1 VSAAPVVQLLVGVG
15 YAADITSL
23 LSIKLPVSVTRGRSD
38 EFSDVQPSVMTL
50 TLDISTTTPPTA
62 LVVGAPIRLRATVN
76 GVTTNRFTGVVES
89 TQVTWPKGAE
99 AACVV
104 SVTAVDSLAALSRR
118 RLSGVLTQAV
128 TTLAPDIYYPL
139 DEPEG
144 ATSCGDRTG
153 HGWPTLALA
162 QRGTGGTFTLG
173 GGTGPATEPSTSATF
188 ERASATAGP
197 YLTASYTAEQL
208 RLFSTTFAFVVSS
221 STVAAQSWIR
231 LRRPD
236 IESSDGTPLL
246 EIGCTAAGYLQIK
259 SAYRA
264 GFTAAGTVNI
274 CDGLP
279 HLILVVCNES
289 PGGFGIAGA
298 FNVMAGVDSDTLSL
312 TANDTSS
319 SDRVP
324 SIFRIDLGGS
334 ASTGSNMASASIS
347 RLMLWGRE
355 LSAGE
360 RSSLVAAAT
369 TGFITDS
376 TNGRIQR
383 IATWAGI
390 TNLALETGSVTSVA
404 HQDTTGLSPIA
415 AMQAVAA
422 TERGLVFI
430 NGSGQLVFHARSH
443 RNAPT
448 WTALVDANA
457 LNEDVTFTTDT
468 QALINKAT
476 VSRPAGAAQTFQD
489 TASIALYDEY
499 ATDAE
504 LLFTNDTDAY
514 DAAAWLVN
522 THGTPAPRISTVT
535 LDLLTQTAAITQQ
548 LQALELG
555 SLIGITGLPSQAP
568 SGGLSLFVEG
578 WSESISVD
586 AWEMVLNT
594 SPLDSA
600 LVLDSDWY
608 DQLDYWRLG

>member
-1 VSAAPVVQLLVGVG
+1 MSAPTLQVLTGST
-15 YAADITSL
+15 YATNITSQVL
-23 LSIKLPVSVTRGRSD
+23 GEVKVTRGRQD
-38 EFSDVQPSVMTL
+38 EFGEVQPSTL
-50 TLDISTTTPPTA
+50 EFTLDISDSTPT
-62 LVVGAPIRLRATVN
+62 LSIGLPIRVAATAN
-76 GVTTNRFTGVVES
+76 AVTTNRFTGTITAMRTGWGRGS
-89 TQVTWPKGAE
+89 TAMSTMT
-99 AACVV
+99 
-104 SVTAVDSLAALSRR
+104 VTAADSLAALSRR
-118 RLSGVLTQAV
+118 RLSSTLTQTLNA
-128 TTLAPDIYYPL
+128 LAPDIYYPL

-188 ERASATAGP
+188 ERASATTGP

-236 IESSDGTPLL
+236 MESSDGTPLL

-279 HLILVVCNES
+279 HLILVVCNEY

-312 TANDTSS
+312 TANDATNST
-319 SDRVP
+319 RVP

-360 RSSLVAAAT
+360 LSSLVAAAT
-369 TGFITDS
+369 TGFTTDS

-457 LNEDVTFTTDT
+457 LDEDVTFTTDT

-608 DQLDYWRLG
+608 AQLDYWRLG

>member
-1 VSAAPVVQLLVGVG
+1 MSAPTLQVLTGST
-15 YAADITSL
+15 YATNITSQVL
-23 LSIKLPVSVTRGRSD
+23 GEVKVTRGRQD
-38 EFSDVQPSVMTL
+38 EFGEVQPSTL
-50 TLDISTTTPPTA
+50 EFTLDISDSTPT
-62 LVVGAPIRLRATVN
+62 LSIGLPIRVAATAN
-76 GVTTNRFTGVVES
+76 AVTTNRFTGTITAMRTGWGRGS
-89 TQVTWPKGAE
+89 TAMSTMT
-99 AACVV
+99 
-104 SVTAVDSLAALSRR
+104 VTAVDSLAALSRR

-162 QRGTGGTFTLG
+162 QRGAGGTFSLG

-279 HLILVVCNES
+279 HLILVVCNEY

-443 RNAPT
+443 RDAPT

-476 VSRPAGAAQTFQD
+476 VSRPAGAAQTFLD
-489 TASIALYDEY
+489 SASIAAYDEY

>member
-1 VSAAPVVQLLVGVG
+1 MSAPTLQVLTGST
-15 YAADITSL
+15 YATNITSQVL
-23 LSIKLPVSVTRGRSD
+23 GEVKVTRGRQD
-38 EFSDVQPSVMTL
+38 EFGEVQPSTL
-50 TLDISTTTPPTA
+50 DFTLDISDSIPT
-62 LVVGAPIRLRATVN
+62 LSIGLPIRVAATAN
-76 GVTTNRFTGVVES
+76 AVTTNRFTGTITAMRTGWGRGS
-89 TQVTWPKGAE
+89 TAMSTMT
-99 AACVV
+99 
-104 SVTAVDSLAALSRR
+104 VTAVDSLAALSRR

-128 TTLAPDIYYPL
+128 NALAPKAYYPL

-153 HGWPTLALA
+153 NGWPALTLA
-162 QRGTGGTFTLG
+162 QRGAGGTFSLG
-173 GGTGPATEPSTSATF
+173 GGTGPATESGTAATF

-197 YLTASYTAEQL
+197 YLTATYTAKQL
-208 RLFSTTFAFVVSS
+208 QLFSTTFAFVVSS

-236 IESSDGTPLL
+236 MESSDGTPLL

-279 HLILVVCNES
+279 HLILVVCNEY
-289 PGGFGIAGA
+289 PGGFHFAGA

-312 TANDTSS
+312 TAYDSS
-319 SDRVP
+319 SLKRVP

-390 TNLALETGSVTSVA
+390 TNLALETGSVTSVT

-457 LNEDVTFTTDT
+457 LDEDVTFTTDT

-476 VSRPAGAAQTFQD
+476 VNRPAGAAQTFLD
-489 TASIALYDEY
+489 SASIAAYDEY

-578 WSESISVD
+578 WTETISLSE
-586 AWEMVLNT
+586 WTMQLNT

>member
-1 VSAAPVVQLLVGVG
+1 MSAPTLQVLTGST
-15 YAADITSL
+15 YATNITSQVL
-23 LSIKLPVSVTRGRSD
+23 GEVKVTRGRQD
-38 EFSDVQPSVMTL
+38 EFGEVQPSTL
-50 TLDISTTTPPTA
+50 EFTLDISDSTPT
-62 LVVGAPIRLRATVN
+62 LSIGLPIRVAATAN
-76 GVTTNRFTGVVES
+76 AVTTNRFTGTITAMRTGWGRGS
-89 TQVTWPKGAE
+89 TAMSTMT
-99 AACVV
+99 
-104 SVTAVDSLAALSRR
+104 VTAVDSLAALSRR
-118 RLSGVLTQAV
+118 RLSSTLTQTLNA
-128 TTLAPDIYYPL
+128 LAPNAYYPL

-153 HGWPTLALA
+153 NGWPALTLA

-197 YLTASYTAEQL
+197 YLTATYTNPL
-208 RLFSTTFAFVVSS
+208 PISTISFVVSS
-221 STVAAQSWIR
+221 TTLAAQSWLR
-231 LRRPD
+231 FRRPD
-236 IESSDGTPLL
+236 MEKLDGTPVL
-246 EIGCTAAGYLQIK
+246 EVGCNASGFLVVK
-259 SAYRA
+259 SAFKA
-264 GFTAAGTVNI
+264 GFTATGAVNI
-274 CDGLP
+274 CDGKP
-279 HLILVVCNES
+279 HTITLVSMLFPLLELWMVTSYVDGVAGPDGSVVNDGS
-289 PGGFGIAGA
+289 PA
-298 FNVMAGVDSDTLSL
+298 
-312 TANDTSS
+312 
-319 SDRVP
+319 P
-324 SIFRIDLGGS
+324 SIYQLDVGGS
-334 ASTGSNMASASIS
+334 TSTGSNMASASIS

-457 LNEDVTFTTDT
+457 LDEDVTFTTDT

-476 VSRPAGAAQTFQD
+476 VSRPAGAAQTFLD
-489 TASIALYDEY
+489 SASIAAYDEY

-568 SGGLSLFVEG
+568 SGYVALFVEG

-600 LVLDSDWY
+600 LVLDSSAY
-608 DQLDYWRLG
+608 GQLDYWRLG

>member
-1 VSAAPVVQLLVGVG
+1 MSAPTLQVLTGST
-15 YAADITSL
+15 YATNITSQVL
-23 LSIKLPVSVTRGRSD
+23 GEVKVTRGRQD
-38 EFSDVQPSVMTL
+38 EFGEVQPSTL
-50 TLDISTTTPPTA
+50 EFTLDISDSTPT
-62 LVVGAPIRLRATVN
+62 LSIGLPIRVAATAN
-76 GVTTNRFTGVVES
+76 AVTTNRFTGTITAMRTGWGRGS
-89 TQVTWPKGAE
+89 TAMSTMT
-99 AACVV
+99 
-104 SVTAVDSLAALSRR
+104 VTAVDSLASLSRR
-118 RLSGVLTQAV
+118 RLSSTLTQTLNA
-128 TTLAPDIYYPL
+128 LAPDAYYPL

-197 YLTASYTAEQL
+197 YLTATYTNPL
-208 RLFSTTFAFVVSS
+208 PISTISFVVSS
-221 STVAAQSWIR
+221 TTLAAQSWLR
-231 LRRPD
+231 FRRPD
-236 IESSDGTPLL
+236 MEKLDGTPVL
-246 EIGCTAAGYLQIK
+246 EVGCNASGFLVVK
-259 SAYRA
+259 SAFKA
-264 GFTAAGTVNI
+264 GFTATGAVNI
-274 CDGLP
+274 CDGKP
-279 HLILVVCNES
+279 HTITLVSILHFSFPRQWEVTSYVD
-289 PGGFGIAGA
+289 GVAG
-298 FNVMAGVDSDTLSL
+298 
-312 TANDTSS
+312 
-319 SDRVP
+319 P
-324 SIFRIDLGGS
+324 GGS
-334 ASTGSNMASASIS
+334 AINYDSPAPSIYQLDVGGSTSTGSNMASASLS
-347 RLMLWGRE
+347 RVALW
-355 LSAGE
+355 
-360 RSSLVAAAT
+360 SSNLVLGDLNTIAT
-369 TGFITDS
+369 ASQTGFTTDS

-457 LNEDVTFTTDT
+457 LDEDVTFTTDT

>member
-1 VSAAPVVQLLVGVG
+1 ME
-15 YAADITSL
+15 
-23 LSIKLPVSVTRGRSD
+23 KL
-38 EFSDVQPSVMTL
+38 
-50 TLDISTTTPPTA
+50 
-62 LVVGAPIRLRATVN
+62 
-76 GVTTNRFTGVVES
+76 
-89 TQVTWPKGAE
+89 
-99 AACVV
+99 
-104 SVTAVDSLAALSRR
+104 
-118 RLSGVLTQAV
+118 
-128 TTLAPDIYYPL
+128 
-139 DEPEG
+139 
-144 ATSCGDRTG
+144 
-153 HGWPTLALA
+153 
-162 QRGTGGTFTLG
+162 
-173 GGTGPATEPSTSATF
+173 
-188 ERASATAGP
+188 
-197 YLTASYTAEQL
+197 
-208 RLFSTTFAFVVSS
+208 
-221 STVAAQSWIR
+221 
-231 LRRPD
+231 
-236 IESSDGTPLL
+236 DGTPVL
-246 EIGCTAAGYLQIK
+246 EVGCNASGFLVVK
-259 SAYRA
+259 SAFKA
-264 GFTAAGTVNI
+264 GFTATGAVNI
-274 CDGLP
+274 CDGKP
-279 HLILVVCNES
+279 HTITLVSFLSGAHVALWVVES
-289 PGGFGIAGA
+289 YVDGVAGPDGSA
-298 FNVMAGVDSDTLSL
+298 V
-312 TANDTSS
+312 NDGSPA
-319 SDRVP
+319 P
-324 SIFRIDLGGS
+324 SIYQLDVGGS
-334 ASTGSNMASASIS
+334 TSTGSNMASASLSRVALWSS
-347 RLMLWGRE
+347 RLVLGN
-355 LSAGE
+355 LNTI
-360 RSSLVAAAT
+360 AT
-369 TGFITDS
+369 ASQTGFTTDS

-443 RNAPT
+443 RDGT
-448 WTALVDANA
+448 WGPLFDANA
-457 LNEDVTFTTDT
+457 LDEDVTFTTDT

-476 VSRPAGAAQTFQD
+476 VSRPAGTAQTFLD
-489 TASIALYDEY
+489 SASIAAYDEY

-608 DQLDYWRLG
+608 AQLDYWRLG

>member
-1 VSAAPVVQLLVGVG
+1 MSAPTLQVLTGST
-15 YAADITSL
+15 YATNITSQVL
-23 LSIKLPVSVTRGRSD
+23 GEVKVTRGRQD
-38 EFSDVQPSVMTL
+38 EFGEVQPSTL
-50 TLDISTTTPPTA
+50 EFTLDISDSTPT
-62 LVVGAPIRLRATVN
+62 LSIGLPIRVAATAN
-76 GVTTNRFTGVVES
+76 AVTTNRFTGTITAMRTGWGRGS
-89 TQVTWPKGAE
+89 TAMSTMT
-99 AACVV
+99 
-104 SVTAVDSLAALSRR
+104 VTAVDSLAALSRR
-118 RLSGVLTQAV
+118 RLSSTLTQTLNA
-128 TTLAPDIYYPL
+128 LAPNAYYPL

-153 HGWPTLALA
+153 NGWPALTLA
-162 QRGTGGTFTLG
+162 QRGAGGTFSLG
-173 GGTGPATEPSTSATF
+173 GGTGPATESGTSATF

-197 YLTASYTAEQL
+197 YLTATYTNPL
-208 RLFSTTFAFVVSS
+208 PISTISFVVSS
-221 STVAAQSWIR
+221 TTLAAQSWLR
-231 LRRPD
+231 FRRPD
-236 IESSDGTPLL
+236 MEKLDGTPVL
-246 EIGCTAAGYLQIK
+246 EVGCNASGFLVVK
-259 SAYRA
+259 SAFMT
-264 GFTAAGTVNI
+264 GFTATGAVNI
-274 CDGLP
+274 CDGKP
-279 HLILVVCNES
+279 HTITLVSGLDGSWPLLWVVTS
-289 PGGFGIAGA
+289 YVDGVAGPGGSVIVLLPPA
-298 FNVMAGVDSDTLSL
+298 
-312 TANDTSS
+312 
-319 SDRVP
+319 P
-324 SIFRIDLGGS
+324 SIYQLDVGGS
-334 ASTGSNMASASIS
+334 TSTGSNMASASLS
-347 RLMLWGRE
+347 RVALW
-355 LSAGE
+355 
-360 RSSLVAAAT
+360 SSNLVLGDLNTIAT
-369 TGFITDS
+369 ASQTGFTTDS

-383 IATWAGI
+383 IATWAGV
-390 TNLALETGSVTSVA
+390 TNLALQTGSVTSVA

-443 RNAPT
+443 RNAPI

-476 VSRPAGAAQTFQD
+476 VNRPAGAAQTFLD
-489 TASIALYDEY
+489 SASIAAYDEY

-568 SGGLSLFVEG
+568 SGYVALFVEG

-594 SPLDSA
+594 SPLDSG
-600 LVLDSDWY
+600 LVLDNGAY
-608 DQLDYWRLG
+608 GQLDYWRLG

>member
-1 VSAAPVVQLLVGVG
+1 MSAPTLQVLTGST
-15 YAADITSL
+15 YATNITSQVL
-23 LSIKLPVSVTRGRSD
+23 GEVKVTRGRQD
-38 EFSDVQPSVMTL
+38 EFGEVQPSTL
-50 TLDISTTTPPTA
+50 DFTLDISDSIPT
-62 LVVGAPIRLRATVN
+62 LSIGLPIRVTATAN
-76 GVTTNRFTGVVES
+76 AVTTNRFTGTITAMRTGWGRGS
-89 TQVTWPKGAE
+89 TAMSTMT
-99 AACVV
+99 
-104 SVTAVDSLAALSRR
+104 VTAVDSLAALSRR

-153 HGWPTLALA
+153 NGWPTLALA

-188 ERASATAGP
+188 ERASATTGP
-197 YLTASYTAEQL
+197 YLTASYTAKQL
-208 RLFSTTFAFVVSS
+208 QLFSTTFAFVVSS

-236 IESSDGTPLL
+236 MESSDGTPLL

-279 HLILVVCNES
+279 HLILVVCNEY

-312 TANDTSS
+312 TANDATNST
-319 SDRVP
+319 RVP
-324 SIFRIDLGGS
+324 SIYQLDLGGS

-369 TGFITDS
+369 TGFTTDS

-430 NGSGQLVFHARSH
+430 NGSGQLVFHTRSH

-457 LNEDVTFTTDT
+457 LDEDVTFTTDT

-476 VSRPAGAAQTFQD
+476 VNRPAGAAQTFQD
-489 TASIALYDEY
+489 TASIAAYDEY

-568 SGGLSLFVEG
+568 SGYVALFVEG

-594 SPLDSA
+594 SPLDSG
-600 LVLDSDWY
+600 LVLDNGAY
-608 DQLDYWRLG
+608 GQLDYWRLG

>member
-1 VSAAPVVQLLVGVG
+1 MSAPTLQVLTGST
-15 YAADITSL
+15 YATNITSQVL
-23 LSIKLPVSVTRGRSD
+23 GEVKVTRGRQD
-38 EFSDVQPSVMTL
+38 EFGEGQPSTL
-50 TLDISTTTPPTA
+50 EFTLDISDSTPT
-62 LVVGAPIRLRATVN
+62 LSIGLPIRVAATAN
-76 GVTTNRFTGVVES
+76 AVTTNRFTGTITAMRTGWGRGS
-89 TQVTWPKGAE
+89 TAMSTMT
-99 AACVV
+99 
-104 SVTAVDSLAALSRR
+104 VTAVDSLAALSRR
-118 RLSGVLTQAV
+118 RLSSTLTQTLNA
-128 TTLAPDIYYPL
+128 LAPNAYYPL

-153 HGWPTLALA
+153 NGWPALTLA

-173 GGTGPATEPSTSATF
+173 GGTGPATESGTAATF
-188 ERASATAGP
+188 ERASGTAGP
-197 YLTASYTAEQL
+197 YLTATYTNPL
-208 RLFSTTFAFVVSS
+208 PISTISFVVSS
-221 STVAAQSWIR
+221 TTLAAQSWLR
-231 LRRPD
+231 FRRPD
-236 IESSDGTPLL
+236 MEKLDGTPVL
-246 EIGCTAAGYLQIK
+246 EVGCNASGFLVVK
-259 SAYRA
+259 SAFKA
-264 GFTAAGTVNI
+264 GFTATGAVNI
-274 CDGLP
+274 CDGKP
-279 HLILVVCNES
+279 HTITLVSMLYGSAPQQWLVTS
-289 PGGFGIAGA
+289 YVDGVAGPGGS
-298 FNVMAGVDSDTLSL
+298 VDVYYPP
-312 TANDTSS
+312 A
-319 SDRVP
+319 P
-324 SIFRIDLGGS
+324 SIYQLDVGGS
-334 ASTGSNMASASIS
+334 TSTGSNMASASLS
-347 RLMLWGRE
+347 RVALW
-355 LSAGE
+355 
-360 RSSLVAAAT
+360 SSNLVLGDLNTIAAASQA
-369 TGFITDS
+369 GFTTDS

-383 IATWAGI
+383 IATWAGV

-457 LNEDVTFTTDT
+457 LDEDVTFTTDT

-476 VSRPAGAAQTFQD
+476 VNRPAGAAQTFQD
-489 TASIALYDEY
+489 TASIAAYDEY

-568 SGGLSLFVEG
+568 SGYVALFVEG

-594 SPLDSA
+594 SPLDSG
-600 LVLDSDWY
+600 LVLDNGAY
-608 DQLDYWRLG
+608 GQLDYWRLG

>member
-1 VSAAPVVQLLVGVG
+1 MSAPTLQVLTGST
-15 YAADITSL
+15 YATNITSQVL
-23 LSIKLPVSVTRGRSD
+23 GEVKVTRGRQD
-38 EFSDVQPSVMTL
+38 EFGEVQPSTL
-50 TLDISTTTPPTA
+50 EFTLDISDSTPT
-62 LVVGAPIRLRATVN
+62 LSIGLPIRVAATAN
-76 GVTTNRFTGVVES
+76 AVTTNRFTGTITAMRTGWGRGS
-89 TQVTWPKGAE
+89 TAMSTMT
-99 AACVV
+99 
-104 SVTAVDSLAALSRR
+104 VTAVDSLAALSRR

-188 ERASATAGP
+188 ERASATTGP

-221 STVAAQSWIR
+221 STVAAQSWLR

-236 IESSDGTPLL
+236 MESSDGTPLL

-279 HLILVVCNES
+279 HLILVVCNEY

-312 TANDTSS
+312 TANDTTNST
-319 SDRVP
+319 RVP

-457 LNEDVTFTTDT
+457 LDEDVTFTTDT

-489 TASIALYDEY
+489 TASIALYDEF
-499 ATDAE
+499 ATEAE

>member
-1 VSAAPVVQLLVGVG
+1 VSATPVVQLLVGVG
-15 YAADITSL
+15 YTTDITSL

-162 QRGTGGTFTLG
+162 QRGAGGTFSLG
-173 GGTGPATEPSTSATF
+173 GGTGPATESGTAATF

-319 SDRVP
+319 PDRVP

-443 RNAPT
+443 RDAPT

-476 VSRPAGAAQTFQD
+476 VSRPAGAAQTFLD
-489 TASIALYDEY
+489 SASIAAYDEY

-568 SGGLSLFVEG
+568 SGYVALFVEG

-594 SPLDSA
+594 SPLDSG
-600 LVLDSDWY
+600 LVLDSSAY
-608 DQLDYWRLG
+608 GQLDYWRLG

>member
-1 VSAAPVVQLLVGVG
+1 MSAPTLQVLTGST
-15 YAADITSL
+15 YATNITSQVL
-23 LSIKLPVSVTRGRSD
+23 GEVKVTRGRQD
-38 EFSDVQPSVMTL
+38 EFGEVQPSTL
-50 TLDISTTTPPTA
+50 EFTLDISDSTPT
-62 LVVGAPIRLRATVN
+62 LSIGLPIRVAATAN
-76 GVTTNRFTGVVES
+76 AVTTNRFTGTITAMRTGWGRGS
-89 TQVTWPKGAE
+89 TAMSTMT
-99 AACVV
+99 
-104 SVTAVDSLAALSRR
+104 VTAVDSLAALSRR

-188 ERASATAGP
+188 ERASATTGP

-221 STVAAQSWIR
+221 STVAAQSWLR

-236 IESSDGTPLL
+236 MESSDGTPLL

-279 HLILVVCNES
+279 HLILVVCNEY

-312 TANDTSS
+312 TANDTTNST
-319 SDRVP
+319 RVP

-369 TGFITDS
+369 TGFTTDS

-457 LNEDVTFTTDT
+457 LDEDVTFTTDT

-489 TASIALYDEY
+489 TASIALYDEF
-499 ATDAE
+499 ATEAE

>member
-1 VSAAPVVQLLVGVG
+1 MSAPTLQVLTGST
-15 YAADITSL
+15 YATNITSQVL
-23 LSIKLPVSVTRGRSD
+23 GEVKVTRGRQD
-38 EFSDVQPSVMTL
+38 EFGEVQPSTL
-50 TLDISTTTPPTA
+50 EFTLDISDSTPT
-62 LVVGAPIRLRATVN
+62 LSIGLPIRVAATAN
-76 GVTTNRFTGVVES
+76 AVTTNRFTGTITAMRTGWGRGS
-89 TQVTWPKGAE
+89 TAMSTMT
-99 AACVV
+99 
-104 SVTAVDSLAALSRR
+104 VTAVDSLAALSRR

-188 ERASATAGP
+188 ERASATTGP

-221 STVAAQSWIR
+221 STVAAQSWLR

-236 IESSDGTPLL
+236 MESSDGTPLL

-279 HLILVVCNES
+279 HLILVVCNEY

-312 TANDTSS
+312 TANDTTNST
-319 SDRVP
+319 RVP

-369 TGFITDS
+369 TGFTTDS

-383 IATWAGI
+383 IATWAGV

-457 LNEDVTFTTDT
+457 LDEDVTFTTDT

-489 TASIALYDEY
+489 TASIALYDEF
-499 ATDAE
+499 ATEAE